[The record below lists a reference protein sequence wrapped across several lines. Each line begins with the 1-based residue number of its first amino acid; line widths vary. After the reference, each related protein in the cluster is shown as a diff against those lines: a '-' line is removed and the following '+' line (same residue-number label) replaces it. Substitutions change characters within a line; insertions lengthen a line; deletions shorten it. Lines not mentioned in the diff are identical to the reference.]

1 MEPYERLCMKD
12 FVLAFDTANEMI
24 SIGLGKLDREVRAIE
39 IVASSETEAFRASN
53 VKLLPEIDSLL
64 KRENVARNQ
73 IACVVCGRGPGS
85 FTGVRICMASAKGI
99 AIGLGVPLF
108 GVSTS
113 DAQAWH
119 QWDAGVRGSLVVIG
133 DAMRKEVYPVRYALD
148 DAGIERLNADFVMK
162 AAELP
167 AWFGNDSQE
176 QIATTTIT
184 GDGLKKY
191 AGFCEGKGVLSQKYC
206 YPTGKGLLLAAQALW
221 QAGDFDPENIILGDP
236 CVLLPV
242 YTRLSDA
249 EEAER
254 AKFAKQQAEER
265 KPKQNSQVK
274 VSQQAL
280 LNKQQGKTALFEE
293 AFSNELENHLENEL
307 ENESE
312 NALEG
317 VLEEK
322 DLTTGVQGG
331 SIIRYQP
338 LEAVWVDAVEELE
351 ARTMGSDAWRAS
363 QILDEL
369 PRADRTWWAAFE
381 MEDSSKRVVEPK
393 NAHLIGYAGGWI
405 VDGQVQLLKV
415 ATDPSYRRQGIAQ
428 ELLAHV
434 SRDARDLGATEMTLE
449 VRATNT
455 GAHAFYERLGLQR
468 IGVRPHY
475 YSDREDAVIYTG
487 PLPLS
492 EHDVAGMELRLND
505 AESINCSEQ
514 SGSLAVQGK
523 LILAIETSCDET
535 AAALID
541 EAGTIVADVV
551 ASQIDFHSRFGG
563 VVPEIASRKHIEAIG
578 GVVQECLH
586 QARLRTGQENLN
598 WCDLAAVSVTY
609 APGLV
614 GALVVGLAFA
624 KGLTWAADKPLIGV
638 NHLEGH
644 LYANKLACPDIEPPM
659 VVSLVSG
666 GHTML
671 VHVKDWGDYET
682 MGSTLDDAVGEAFDK
697 VAKAMGLGYPG
708 GPLISKLAKDGN
720 PKAIRF
726 PRALMHSGDL
736 QFSLSGLKTSVMT
749 YLQKEQ
755 QAGREINQSDVAASF
770 QAAVIDVQVAKAKTA
785 LEQTGAKEFCLGGGV
800 AANPE
805 LRHAYEVMCEEM
817 GVRLTMPPLSA
828 CTDNAAMIALVALD
842 RYKAG
847 KFFGLDCDVA
857 AHVSLDEEY

>member
-1 MEPYERLCMKD
+1 MKD

-24 SIGLGKLDREVRAIE
+24 SVGLGRLDRKACSIE
-39 IVASSETEAFRASN
+39 LVASKETEAFRASN
-53 VKLLPEIDSLL
+53 VKLLPEIDALL
-64 KRENVARNQ
+64 GEAGISRDD

-99 AIGLGVPLF
+99 AIGLGVALF
-108 GVSTS
+108 GVSTA
-113 DAQAWH
+113 DAQAWQ
-119 QWDAGVRGSLVVIG
+119 QWDTGVRGSVVVLG
-133 DAMRKEVYPVRYALD
+133 DAMRKEGYPVRYVLSD
-148 DAGIERLNADFVMK
+148 SGIDRLNSDFVMK

-167 AWFGNDSQE
+167 AWLDSGSKVE
-176 QIATTTIT
+176 TLIT
-184 GDGLKKY
+184 GDALKKY
-191 AGFCEGKGVLSQKYC
+191 SGYCEGFGTLAQEYC
-206 YPTGKGLLLAAQALW
+206 YPTGKGLLLAAQAAWRTGLL
-221 QAGDFDPENIILGDP
+221 DPDNAVLGDP
-236 CVLLPV
+236 CVVLPV

-254 AKFAKQQAEER
+254 AKFAKQQQQAGAQQQMQQAEVPQQTQTPHTEGQQ
-265 KPKQNSQVK
+265 QNS
-274 VSQQAL
+274 SQPAAISQPTHVASRAAA
-280 LNKQQGKTALFEE
+280 T
-293 AFSNELENHLENEL
+293 
-307 ENESE
+307 
-312 NALEG
+312 
-317 VLEEK
+317 LEEK

-331 SIIRYQP
+331 AIIRYQP
-338 LEAVWVDAVEELE
+338 LEAVWVSAVEVLE
-351 ARTMGSDAWRAS
+351 AQTMGSDAWHAS

-369 PRADRTWWAAFE
+369 PRGDRTWWAAYE
-381 MEDSSKRVVEPK
+381 MNDSSKRAVSPEDAK
-393 NAHLIGYAGGWI
+393 LIGYAGGWI
-405 VDGQVQLLKV
+405 VDGQVQVLKV
-415 ATDPSYRRQGIAQ
+415 ATDPAYRRRGIAQ
-428 ELLAHV
+428 ELLAHIA
-434 SRDARDLGATEMTLE
+434 RDARDLGATEMTLE
-449 VRATNT
+449 VRLSNT
-455 GAHAFYERLGLQR
+455 GAHAFYERLGLKC
-468 IGVRPHY
+468 IGVRPRY

-487 PLPLS
+487 SLPLA

-505 AESINCSEQ
+505 AVKSVDTNASAQ
-514 SGSLAVQGK
+514 SNQYLDVQGK

-578 GVVQECLH
+578 GVAQECLE
-586 QARLRTGQENLN
+586 QARIRTGKADLA
-598 WCDLAAVSVTY
+598 WRDLAAVSVTY

-624 KGLTWAADKPLIGV
+624 KGLAWAADKPLIGV

-671 VHVKDWGDYET
+671 VHVKDWGNYET
-682 MGSTLDDAVGEAFDK
+682 MGTTLDDAVGEAFDK

-708 GPLISKLAKDGN
+708 GPLISKLAEKGN
-720 PKAIRF
+720 PKAIQF

-749 YLQKEQ
+749 YLQKEK
-755 QAGREINQSDVAASF
+755 QAGREVNQSDVAASF

-785 LEQTGAKEFCLGGGV
+785 LQETGAQEFCLGGGV

-805 LRHAYEVMCEEM
+805 LRHAYEEMCDEM

-847 KFFGLDCDVA
+847 KFFSLDCDVA
-857 AHVSLDEEY
+857 AHASLDDAY